1 MPNGQTNGNLATC
14 DDGDAVPNGIYQVLT
29 SESVNSKINVIF
41 EGTFRSSSLS
51 DVADAYGIFIAYSNA
66 TGNAALLFATA
77 ECFDNP
83 PAHIP

>member
-1 MPNGQTNGNLATC
+1 MVIWLPVMMEML
-14 DDGDAVPNGIYQVLT
+14 VLNGIYQVLT

-41 EGTFRSSSLS
+41 EESSAHHPCRMSLMH
-51 DVADAYGIFIAYSNA
+51 
-66 TGNAALLFATA
+66 TGYLLHILMRPVNAALLFATA